1 MLRFCALMAPEYIM
15 EMIPYTTLGGKEFPE
30 YEYTTK
36 VAKLAI
42 IGVINPLPERVAFA
56 MK

>member
-1 MLRFCALMAPEYIM
+1 MAPEYIM